1 MKKILS
7 VFLGLFLAAS
17 IYAVVA
23 VGKGRYYKGVSVSL
37 PTGTYQVVVTT
48 NPVSGVGAIIDEE
61 FQLTDGT
68 SVYMNVIIHGTV
80 E

>member
-37 PTGTYQVVVTT
+37 PVGTYQIVVTT
-48 NPVSGVGAIIDEE
+48 NPVSGVGAIINEE
-61 FQLTDGT
+61 FRLTGGT
-68 SVYMNVIIHGTV
+68 TAYMNVIIHGTI